1 MQLIRPRSITRR
13 APSRSAFVALAAGL
27 TVFAAE
33 GSPRGEVV
41 SFDSRYTLY
50 REGTPYGNMLVHN
63 PSVLLGAK
71 PTESFGLHA
80 GWQADVVSGASVKI
94 RNETRGVDAVTT
106 ASVKDFRQVAS
117 GGFSLER
124 KYVTFEAG
132 YAYGWEHDYKS
143 HSVDFSA
150 KTELLQRSMELSIA
164 YARNWDSV
172 CDRVQSDIDPT
183 RRRGLEKSTA
193 CFTADPTVTTRPL
206 VLDAFQAG
214 WTQLWSPLFA
224 TQLIYSR
231 QVLNGFQS
239 NPYREVNLGVSSPA
253 QEYVPEVRDRQA
265 LALKAN
271 LYLRPIKT
279 ALRVGVRAYRDT
291 WDIRSFTGE
300 VELERYVL
308 VDALRLR
315 LRGRYYTQGSATF
328 YSDDYYLVPRGKYFT
343 GDRELSTM
351 RSWMAGARF
360 AFGPSAGQQ
369 RWGGL
374 LSKVELSL
382 GGDYV
387 SYDYSDFTIAGTPL
401 HKTAIIA
408 SFGASLLF

>member
-1 MQLIRPRSITRR
+1 MQLSAHTRGPAR
-13 APSRSAFVALAAGL
+13 CCGVATALAL
-27 TVFAAE
+27 FASTTA
-33 GSPRGEVV
+33 PRGEVV

-63 PSVLLGAK
+63 PSVALGAK

-117 GGFSLER
+117 GGFSIER
-124 KYVTFEAG
+124 KYVTLEGG

-143 HSVDFSA
+143 HSMDVSA
-150 KTELLQRSMELSIA
+150 KTELLQRSMELSLS

-172 CDRVQSDIDPT
+172 CDRAQTDIEPT

-193 CFTADPTVTTRPL
+193 CFTADPGVVSRPL
-206 VLDAFQAG
+206 AVDAFQAS
-214 WTQLWSPLFA
+214 WTQLWSPVFA

-231 QVLNGFQS
+231 QLINGFQS
-239 NPYREVNLGVSSPA
+239 NPYREVNLGVSTPA
-253 QEYVPEVRDRQA
+253 QEFVPEVRDRQA
-265 LALKAN
+265 VALKAN
-271 LYLRPIKT
+271 FFLRPIKT
-279 ALRVGVRAYRDT
+279 ALRLGVRGYRDS
-291 WDIRSFTGE
+291 WDVRSLTGE
-300 VELERYVL
+300 IELERYL
-308 VDALRLR
+308 FIDALRLR
-315 LRGRYYTQGSATF
+315 LRGRYYNQGSAVF
-328 YSDDYYLVPRGKYFT
+328 YSDDYYREPRGKYFT

-351 RSWMAGARF
+351 RSWMAGVRF
-360 AFGPSAGQQ
+360 AYGPSAGQQ

-374 LSKVELSL
+374 LSKVEVSL

-387 SYDYSDFTIAGTPL
+387 SFDYSDFTINGTPL
-401 HKTAIIA
+401 HKTAIVA
-408 SFGASLLF
+408 SFGLSLLF